1 MNKDL
6 TDPKDPI
13 EDKEMPDMNE
23 DNEDIDE
30 NMLDESIE
38 LVIEIDDVE
47 NFLKL
52 ELDSDDIEEIDSKS
66 EDGIEVIEEDVDF
79 SKHKIQGKHSLK
91 YDSIFKGKK
100 EDPLSDEEFE
110 TTATYYNESFEVDKG
125 SIYWFESI
133 DNENYV
139 KQKKVQEKV
148 YEVLTT
154 HTELNFLNNRRKP
167 SKSDFNDYYFK
178 LKTYL
183 KDEGFSNTEL
193 FNELSVYFSD
203 NYFNMLKLL
212 DNKWRNLIFE
222 ELSEHVGKTQINP
235 EVSYK
240 NVSIGTEVE
249 FMWVDDLSDKKV
261 ITGVVKEIDDNIFI
275 VDSYEKLYYLE
286 LNQIIKILNNTK
298 FRYNL
303 NKLKNI
309 DFL

>member
-13 EDKEMPDMNE
+13 EDKEMPDMSE
-23 DNEDIDE
+23 DNNDEIDE

-66 EDGIEVIEEDVDF
+66 EDDIEVIEEDVDF

-100 EDPLSDEEFE
+100 EDPLTDEEFE

-148 YEVLTT
+148 YEVLIN

-167 SKSDFNDYYFK
+167 SKSDFNNYYFF
-178 LKTYL
+178 T
-183 KDEGFSNTEL
+183 
-193 FNELSVYFSD
+193 
-203 NYFNMLKLL
+203 
-212 DNKWRNLIFE
+212 
-222 ELSEHVGKTQINP
+222 
-235 EVSYK
+235 
-240 NVSIGTEVE
+240 
-249 FMWVDDLSDKKV
+249 
-261 ITGVVKEIDDNIFI
+261 
-275 VDSYEKLYYLE
+275 
-286 LNQIIKILNNTK
+286 
-298 FRYNL
+298 
-303 NKLKNI
+303 
-309 DFL
+309 